1 MKLKEN
7 IRNKLRLWLFKN
19 DLLQIEASKKAYK
32 DAANTYKNSCK
43 LVEDCHK
50 MMNSMIDVWADV
62 QIESLIHHLHLE
74 IWLIIVS

>member
-19 DLLQIEASKKAYK
+19 DLLQIEASKKVYK

-50 MMNSMIDVWADV
+50 MMNSMIDVGADV
-62 QIESLIHHLHLE
+62 RFTQK
-74 IWLIIVS
+74 IILRRLYV